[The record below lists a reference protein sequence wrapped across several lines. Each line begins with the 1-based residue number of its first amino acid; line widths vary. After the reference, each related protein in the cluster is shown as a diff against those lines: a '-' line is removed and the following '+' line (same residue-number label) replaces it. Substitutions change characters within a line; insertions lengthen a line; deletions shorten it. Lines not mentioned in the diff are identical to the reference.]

1 METISQIKVGNEVY
15 NIEDTT
21 ARQEVSSSANGA
33 MSTAL
38 YTKLN
43 DLPTNEEL
51 ENDYAKQSDLDNY
64 AKQSDLDDCIKKSDN
79 WNATKLNPSLFKYI
93 DYTIDT
99 VTISATTGYY
109 QVNYPTVPS
118 SQYKLFTY
126 FILSGGDNTLR
137 ITGHDGNQLY
147 GTINKTYDGGI
158 TIRYIYIFNSL
169 FQEQN

>member
-33 MSTAL
+33 MSIAL

-43 DLPTNEEL
+43 NLPTNEQL
-51 ENDYAKQSDLDNY
+51 ENNY
-64 AKQSDLDDCIKKSDN
+64 AKQSDLDDCIKKSDD

-93 DYTIDT
+93 DYTITDI
-99 VTISATTGYY
+99 VTIPANTGYY
-109 QVNYPTVPS
+109 QFNYPSVPS

-126 FILSGGDNTLR
+126 FILNGGDNTLR
-137 ITGHDGNQLY
+137 ITGQNGDQLY
-147 GTINKTYDGGI
+147 GTINKSYGGGI
-158 TIRYIYIFNSL
+158 TIRYIYIFQSL
-169 FQEQN
+169 FEQEQNSTV